1 VISSPLRYPGGK
13 AKLFPF
19 FSELIFKNGI
29 RGVEYF
35 EPYAGGAGLAIKL
48 LTNGLVSRV
57 HLNDL
62 DVAIYAFWKS
72 IIETPDQFCDLIL
85 KTPVTVAEWYTQKG
99 VFSRGDASSA
109 LSLGFSAYFLNR
121 TNRSGIIE
129 GAGPIGGY
137 DQLGAWKI
145 DVRLAKQA
153 QITNIMNYQ
162 DIQNKFQ
169 YITQMRLNLF
179 IIILQVRI
187 KFSILILHIS

>member
-72 IIETPDQFCDLIL
+72 IMETPDQFCDLIIRPRLRSPSGTL
-85 KTPVTVAEWYTQKG
+85 KKA
-99 VFSRGDASSA
+99 FSRGVMFHQHYHWVS
-109 LSLGFSAYFLNR
+109 
-121 TNRSGIIE
+121 
-129 GAGPIGGY
+129 
-137 DQLGAWKI
+137 Q
-145 DVRLAKQA
+145 
-153 QITNIMNYQ
+153 
-162 DIQNKFQ
+162 
-169 YITQMRLNLF
+169 
-179 IIILQVRI
+179 
-187 KFSILILHIS
+187 HISLIELIDLE